1 MEDNPSGRLDREK
14 LLEMYSSVLS
24 QEKAVLMVERILS
37 EFDTDCDGNI
47 DFLVSGLN
55 LIK

>member
-24 QEKAVLMVERILS
+24 QEKAALMVERVLA

-47 DFLVSGLN
+47 DFLVSGLD